1 MWHAK
6 SWIVVFLSLFT
17 HFFHSNDSSNMP
29 FTPSPINLKVAVPMK
44 GHAAERRELPRSR
57 EAGGCPTETSGR
69 RPRRKRWEGPKRTKV
84 SGVLSAAITALLYNL
99 YLHQRSS
106 QSKYSRCQNRAFCGW
121 RIQWHSSG
129 NMISLDGTP
138 II

>member
-1 MWHAK
+1 MAGLFK
-6 SWIVVFLSLFT
+6 IVMCWLWWPPRGV
-17 HFFHSNDSSNMP
+17 SSRA
-29 FTPSPINLKVAVPMK
+29 LGK
-44 GHAAERRELPRSR
+44 REGPDGDKWS
-57 EAGGCPTETSGR
+57 

-84 SGVLSAAITALLYNL
+84 SGVLSAAITDLLYNH